1 MKQPKYPCRNCK
13 YFKACGD
20 NTRTMPCK
28 GRETNKK
35 GDKNNDHRRIKKLD
49 VIIIQ

>member
-28 GRETNKK
+28 GRKTERKK
-35 GDKNNDHRRIKKLD
+35 KERK
-49 VIIIQ
+49 